1 MIIDKFN
8 LPPWT
13 QWLVGAVAFLTL
25 TEKVGNF
32 LIWYN
37 DNKDDHGMKGVG
49 NGFCKMIFAIMVGFW
64 RIPRGIWWALK
75 AIGRGCLFAWEC
87 MMSCSGWTHLI
98 ALEAS
103 EPQVRPRSNNSGAG
117 YAMTSCVIV

>member
-1 MIIDKFN
+1 MAALLAKMISSC
-8 LPPWT
+8 
-13 QWLVGAVAFLTL
+13 LVPG
-25 TEKVGNF
+25 KF

-49 NGFCKMIFAIMVGFW
+49 NGFLKMIVAITVGFW
-64 RIPRGIWWALK
+64 QIPLGIRWALK

-87 MMSCSGWTHLI
+87 MISCSGWTHLI

-103 EPQVRPRSNNSGAG
+103 GTQVRSRSDNVDER
-117 YAMTSCVIV
+117 YAMTSCVVV